1 MIYIVFGLISTLPR
15 TVSSKRGGGLLQGS
29 QPGFEKCKTPKNQ
42 NDKML
47 DLECK
52 ERPRESDGAVGEMRG
67 GSSHLQN
74 QPGNGVRR
82 VDVEEGFY
90 TAVQPH

>member
-1 MIYIVFGLISTLPR
+1 M
-15 TVSSKRGGGLLQGS
+15 SSRREGGLLQGS

-52 ERPRESDGAVGEMRG
+52 ERPRESDGAVGEVRRG
-67 GSSHLQN
+67 AGHLKN
-74 QPGNGVRR
+74 QPGIGISVRR
-82 VDVEEGFY
+82 VEVEEGFY
-90 TAVQPH
+90 AAVQRNE